1 MPAPARSQEPGPW
14 PPERAA
20 AWAREHPWLVG
31 CNYIPSTAINQLEMW
46 QADTFD
52 PATIDRELGWAEGLG
67 FNSVRVFLHDLL
79 WEQDAPGF
87 LARMDQFLAIA
98 DRHKIGVVFVLF
110 DAVWD
115 PAPKLGQAA
124 RPEAGPAQLG
134 VGAEPRRADPR
145 RPARH
150 DALKPY
156 VAGVVGRFKADRRV
170 HAWDLFNE
178 PDNTNRS
185 SYGRLEP
192 AGKPELALAL
202 LEKTFAWAR
211 EANPS
216 QPLTAGVW
224 QGNLSD
230 PDKLSP
236 INRYMLTQSDV
247 ISFHNYRPLA
257 ELKKDVEALKRYRR
271 PMLCTEYMA
280 RPVGQHDSTRSCAYL
295 KEEQIGAYNWG
306 FVAGKSQTIYPWD
319 SWQKPYAAEPPVWF
333 HDIFRPDGTPY
344 NAEEVAF
351 IRRVTGKAAP
361 GRQLGHDPRHP
372 PADRRRTSPSW
383 GVSWPSDSTPIRTPT
398 SPRPKCCAGSTWM
411 PAHDPGGRAS
421 RRAGTTSGQCDQEG
435 GRASRRAGIG
445 AGSDGAS
452 PSRRAGDDGSDPTW
466 PSYIARTGRIVGH
479 LGLCRTAFEGKALAA
494 AGGRVSTIHIIDWL
508 GSPEHRAVGMSLMR
522 RAHQGVGD
530 AVRPGGQPGGAG
542 GRRAGGLRAA
552 EPGAGLHPCPPRG
565 YWLRAGAPSPWQRGL
580 RLARDAASRLMGPP
594 GEVSAVDPRA
604 RRGLGLRARDHPDR
618 RAGQGARDPDDPRPG
633 AAQRS
638 SSTSPASRCR
648 AGTCSTTPAGSAV
661 SPCSTSSPRTA
672 GAPAPA
678 RSSTACSTT
687 STCDLWHAAFVALTG
702 ELKRQGADLAQAY
715 ASTPWAAEALRPQR
729 VSPRGS
735 R

>member
-1 MPAPARSQEPGPW
+1 MKRHLDLALFITLSLVAISAMPAVARSEELGPW

-20 AWAREHPWLVG
+20 AWGREHPWLVG

-87 LARMDQFLAIA
+87 LSRMDQFLAIA

-115 PAPKLGQAA
+115 PAP
-124 RPEAGPAQLG
+124 QLG
-134 VGAEPRRADPR
+134 KQRAPKPGLHNSGWVQSPGARVLADR
-145 RPARH
+145 ARH

-156 VAGVVGRFKADRRV
+156 VAGVIGRFRSDRRV

-192 AGKPELALAL
+192 AGKPELSLAL

-211 EANPS
+211 AVEPS

-224 QGNLSD
+224 QGNLTD
-230 PDKLSP
+230 PDRLSP

-280 RPVGQHDSTRSCAYL
+280 RPAGSRFDPILPYL
-295 KEEQIGAYNWG
+295 KEEHVGAYNWG

-333 HDIFRPDGTPY
+333 HDIFRPDGAPY
-344 NAEEVAF
+344 DVGEVGF

-361 GRQLGHDPRHP
+361 
-372 PADRRRTSPSW
+372 
-383 GVSWPSDSTPIRTPT
+383 
-398 SPRPKCCAGSTWM
+398 
-411 PAHDPGGRAS
+411 
-421 RRAGTTSGQCDQEG
+421 
-435 GRASRRAGIG
+435 
-445 AGSDGAS
+445 
-452 PSRRAGDDGSDPTW
+452 
-466 PSYIARTGRIVGH
+466 ARI
-479 LGLCRTAFEGKALAA
+479 
-494 AGGRVSTIHIIDWL
+494 
-508 GSPEHRAVGMSLMR
+508 P
-522 RAHQGVGD
+522 
-530 AVRPGGQPGGAG
+530 
-542 GRRAGGLRAA
+542 
-552 EPGAGLHPCPPRG
+552 
-565 YWLRAGAPSPWQRGL
+565 
-580 RLARDAASRLMGPP
+580 
-594 GEVSAVDPRA
+594 
-604 RRGLGLRARDHPDR
+604 
-618 RAGQGARDPDDPRPG
+618 
-633 AAQRS
+633 
-638 SSTSPASRCR
+638 
-648 AGTCSTTPAGSAV
+648 TPA
-661 SPCSTSSPRTA
+661 
-672 GAPAPA
+672 A
-678 RSSTACSTT
+678 R
-687 STCDLWHAAFVALTG
+687 
-702 ELKRQGADLAQAY
+702 
-715 ASTPWAAEALRPQR
+715 P
-729 VSPRGS
+729 
-735 R
+735 